1 MLSRLPGLKRVHWL
15 NHDHLE
21 YETLLYDCQAAAEQ
35 EDWSSAKAL
44 FDKLVSH
51 VKVHMRIEEEILYPA
66 YENAVNI
73 PQGPTQ
79 ALREEH
85 DEIVRL
91 MRDLSYILKTNDS
104 ELFLDSLLPLE
115 RVMLKHHEKEEE
127 IFLPM
132 ASHLLLDRRDE
143 IMRKLKEFDSKK
155 GKRDWG
161 F

>member
-1 MLSRLPGLKRVHWL
+1 MSENANWL

-21 YETLLYDCQAAAEQ
+21 YETLLYDCNAAAEQ
-35 EDWSSAKAL
+35 EDWKSARVL
-44 FDKLVSH
+44 FQKLVSH
-51 VKVHMRIEEEILYPA
+51 LKVHMRIEEEILYPA
-66 YENAVNI
+66 YENAVNV
-73 PQGPTQ
+73 PQDPTQ

-91 MRDLSYILKTNDS
+91 MRDLSRVLKTNDS
-104 ELFLDSLLPLE
+104 QLFLESLLPLE

-127 IFLPM
+127 IFLPL

-143 IMRKLKEFDSKK
+143 IVHKLQAFDGEK
-155 GKRDWG
+155 GQRNWG